1 MLDAVGQA
9 TRDQPK
15 ADLFERLGGS
25 TQLDDNFTA
34 LAPFGQHRLYGLH
47 LPSGT
52 PQSLAEVFD
61 DLVR

>member
-1 MLDAVGQA
+1 
-9 TRDQPK
+9 
-15 ADLFERLGGS
+15 LFERLGGS